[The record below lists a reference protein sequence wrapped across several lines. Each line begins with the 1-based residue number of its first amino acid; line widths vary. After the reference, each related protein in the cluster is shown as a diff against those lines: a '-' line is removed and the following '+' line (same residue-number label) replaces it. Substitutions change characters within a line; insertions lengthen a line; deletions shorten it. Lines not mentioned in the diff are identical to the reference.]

1 MPNPHFGDVRDEFPV
16 KGIEKVTPAFV
27 EKVKE
32 IAARVHV
39 EPLNLLAVM
48 SFESGLNPKA
58 VNKDSGATGLIQFLK
73 STAEGLG
80 TTTAKLTEMTA
91 EEQLP
96 FVEKFFAGSKAKL
109 KEHHTLEDTYM
120 AVLFPSAIGKGPDHV
135 LFRKPTKRY
144 EQNSVLDVNKDGTVT
159 VREAAA
165 KVRARILA

>member
-16 KGIEKVTPAFV
+16 KLIEKVTPEFV

-32 IAARVHV
+32 IAGGVHV

-48 SFESGLNPKA
+48 SFESGFNPKA

-73 STAEGLG
+73 TTAKGLG
-80 TTTAKLTEMTA
+80 TTTDKLKEMTA
-91 EEQLP
+91 VEQLP

-120 AVLFPSAIGKGPDHV
+120 AVLFPAAIGKGSDHV
-135 LFRKPTKRY
+135 LFKKPSKRY
-144 EQNSVLDVNKDGTVT
+144 AQNSGL
-159 VREAAA
+159 
-165 KVRARILA
+165 